1 MLQRVLFE
9 GGDGRQKGE
18 ILKKRKSLF
27 GVIALVLMGAAGS
40 SLIRQSNK
48 VEGAT
53 MNDQTGNNATEQQ
66 KSAQNPI
73 FACNML
79 ALNTEERKLHIDVAR
94 RLRAA
99 TKEEREL
106 PDGYGFRFSSDQP
119 TILLV
124 SEFIARERL
133 CCPFFTFEMVVEPED
148 GPLWMRLRGAEGV
161 KDFIRAE
168 FGMK

>member
-1 MLQRVLFE
+1 
-9 GGDGRQKGE
+9 
-18 ILKKRKSLF
+18 LKKVKSLI
-27 GVIALVLMGAAGS
+27 GMIALVLIGTAGS

-48 VEGAT
+48 VEGAR
-53 MNDQTGNNATEQQ
+53 MNGQSGSATEQK
-66 KSAQNPI
+66 KSTQRPV

-79 ALNTEERKLHIDVAR
+79 ALNSEERKRHIEVAK
-94 RLRAA
+94 RLRTG

-106 PDGYGFRFSSDQP
+106 PDGYAFRFSSDQP

-148 GPLWMRLRGAEGV
+148 GPLWIRLRGAEGV
-161 KDFIRAE
+161 KAFIRAE

>member
-1 MLQRVLFE
+1 
-9 GGDGRQKGE
+9 
-18 ILKKRKSLF
+18 
-27 GVIALVLMGAAGS
+27 MGAAGS

-48 VEGAT
+48 VEGAA
-53 MNDQTGNNATEQQ
+53 MNDQAGNSAIGQKKSEQ
-66 KSAQNPI
+66 KSP

-79 ALNTEERKLHIDVAR
+79 ALNTEERKRHIEFPK

-133 CCPFFTFEMVVEPED
+133 
-148 GPLWMRLRGAEGV
+148 
-161 KDFIRAE
+161 
-168 FGMK
+168 

>member
-1 MLQRVLFE
+1 MV
-9 GGDGRQKGE
+9 
-18 ILKKRKSLF
+18 
-27 GVIALVLMGAAGS
+27 AAGS
-40 SLIRQSNK
+40 PVVHQSNK
-48 VEGAT
+48 VEGST
-53 MNDQTGNNATEQQ
+53 MNDQTFNNAAEQKEYAQ
-66 KSAQNPI
+66 KTV

-79 ALNTEERKLHIDVAR
+79 ALNAKERKRHIEVTR

-99 TKEEREL
+99 TKESREL
-106 PDGYGFRFSSDQP
+106 PDGYGFRFSSDQS

-124 SEFIARERL
+124 SEFIARERR

-148 GPLWMRLRGAEGV
+148 GPLWMRLRGTEGV